1 MVKKIFICLLVFM
14 LSFVCTGCLTT
25 RAGAD
30 KSIIEHQRKL
40 GEYQAAVSYHLGRVD
55 ACAARIADIRER
67 ADSLTGE
74 IDRVIE
80 LFDEYQRAVEQLIRE
95 YNTLRD
101 AVEAKNE
108 SLYGALSD
116 SVYNDIDKTDRLLA
130 LLEGD

>member
-1 MVKKIFICLLVFM
+1 MAKKILICLICILCCSCV
-14 LSFVCTGCLTT
+14 STG
-25 RAGAD
+25 RGAD

-108 SLYGALSD
+108 SLYSTLSD
-116 SVYNDIDKTDRLLA
+116 SIYNDIDKTDRLLS

>member
-1 MVKKIFICLLVFM
+1 MAKKILICLICVLCFSCV
-14 LSFVCTGCLTT
+14 STG
-25 RAGAD
+25 RGAD
-30 KSIIEHQRKL
+30 KSVIEHQRKL

-67 ADSLTGE
+67 ANSLTGE

-108 SLYGALSD
+108 AMYGALSD
-116 SVYNDIDKTDRLLA
+116 SIHNDIDKTDRLLS

>member
-1 MVKKIFICLLVFM
+1 MFKKIFILGFICM
-14 LSFVCTGCLTT
+14 LCFSCVSTG
-25 RAGAD
+25 RGAD

-95 YNTLRD
+95 YNMLRD

-116 SVYNDIDKTDRLLA
+116 YVYIDINKTDRLLA

>member
-1 MVKKIFICLLVFM
+1 MVKKILICL
-14 LSFVCTGCLTT
+14 VCVLCCSCVSTG
-25 RAGAD
+25 RGAD
-30 KSIIEHQRKL
+30 KSVIEHQRKL

-101 AVEAKNE
+101 TVEAKNE
-108 SLYGALSD
+108 AMYGALSD
-116 SVYNDIDKTDRLLA
+116 SIHNDIDKTDRLLS

>member
-1 MVKKIFICLLVFM
+1 MVKKILIGLVCILFC
-14 LSFVCTGCLTT
+14 SCVSTG
-25 RAGAD
+25 RGAD

-108 SLYGALSD
+108 SLYSTLSD
-116 SVYNDIDKTDRLLA
+116 SIYNDIDKTDRLLS

>member
-1 MVKKIFICLLVFM
+1 MVKKLFIGLVCVLCF
-14 LSFVCTGCLTT
+14 SCVSTG
-25 RAGAD
+25 RGAD

-108 SLYGALSD
+108 AMYGALSD
-116 SVYNDIDKTDRLLA
+116 SVYNDIDKTDRLLS

>member
-1 MVKKIFICLLVFM
+1 MLKKILVTFCICILLTSCV
-14 LSFVCTGCLTT
+14 STG
-25 RAGAD
+25 RGAD
-30 KSIIEHQRKL
+30 KSVIEHQRKL

-116 SVYNDIDKTDRLLA
+116 SIYNDIDKTDRLLA

>member
-1 MVKKIFICLLVFM
+1 MVKKILICLACVLCFSCV
-14 LSFVCTGCLTT
+14 STG
-25 RAGAD
+25 RGAD

-108 SLYGALSD
+108 AMYGALSD
-116 SVYNDIDKTDRLLA
+116 SVYNDIDKTDRLLS

>member
-1 MVKKIFICLLVFM
+1 MAKKILICLICVLCFSCV
-14 LSFVCTGCLTT
+14 STG
-25 RAGAD
+25 RGAD
-30 KSIIEHQRKL
+30 KSVIEHQRKL

-108 SLYGALSD
+108 AMYGALSD
-116 SVYNDIDKTDRLLA
+116 SIHNDIDKTDRLLA

>member
-1 MVKKIFICLLVFM
+1 MAKKILICL
-14 LSFVCTGCLTT
+14 VCVLCFSCVSTG
-25 RAGAD
+25 RGAD
-30 KSIIEHQRKL
+30 KSVIEHQRKL

-108 SLYGALSD
+108 AMYNTLSD
-116 SVYNDIDKTDRLLA
+116 SIYNDIGKTDRLLA

>member
-1 MVKKIFICLLVFM
+1 MAKKILICLICVLCFSCV
-14 LSFVCTGCLTT
+14 STG
-25 RAGAD
+25 RGAD
-30 KSIIEHQRKL
+30 KSVIEHQRKL

-108 SLYGALSD
+108 AMYGALSD
-116 SVYNDIDKTDRLLA
+116 SIHNDIDKTDRLLS